1 VKLTPTR
8 VAGAFVIDLE
18 RREDDRGFFARAWCR
33 RDGAEHGLKMD
44 FVQSNVGFS
53 RSGHTLRGMHYQLA
67 PHAEVKLVRCTR
79 GAVLDVV
86 VDLRPTSST
95 HRAWFGVELT
105 ADNRRSLYL
114 PEGTAHGYLTLTDDS
129 EVVYE
134 TTAAY
139 AADAARGVRYN
150 DPAFAI
156 EWPAAPAV
164 ISERDRTWPNYG
176 G

>member
-1 VKLTPTR
+1 MKLTPTR

-18 RREDDRGFFARAWCR
+18 RREDERGFFARAWCR
-33 RDGAEHGLKMD
+33 REAAERGLKMD
-44 FVQSNVGFS
+44 FAQSNVGFS
-53 RSGHTLRGMHYQLA
+53 PRGHTLRGMHYQVG

-86 VDLRPTSST
+86 VDLRPPSPT

-129 EVVYE
+129 EIVYE
-134 TTAAY
+134 TTALY

-156 EWPAAPAV
+156 DWPAPPAV
-164 ISERDRTWPNYG
+164 ISERDRTWPDYAA
-176 G
+176 